1 VLRSVRE
8 TQKLFRIE
16 SVKGER
22 INIKTSEHLLSLPQN
37 KQFEVLTGQLEILKQ
52 DLARYENPVFNS
64 PNGKNDE
71 VNQTQLKLLIQVIEG
86 LLAQI

>member
-1 VLRSVRE
+1 MLRSVRE

-16 SVKGER
+16 SVNGGR
-22 INIKTSEHLLSLPQN
+22 IDIKTSEHLLSLPQN

-52 DLARYENPVFNS
+52 DFARYENPAFNI
-64 PNGKNDE
+64 PNGKDDE

-86 LLAQI
+86 LLTQI